1 LRLQLWES
9 NAAGRSIAVLLL
21 SSLPLLLLLLLLLL
35 QGFLSL
41 HTRSR
46 TA

>member
-1 LRLQLWES
+1 LLRLQLWES

-21 SSLPLLLLLLLLLL
+21 SSLLLLLLLLLL